1 MLNTRLNCAIIDDD
15 PQDAR
20 LVARY
25 IDKASTGMWRADCF
39 HTLDAGK
46 AALASTEFDVAL
58 VDLHLGPDSGI
69 QLIKE
74 FDRKAG
80 GTPIIMMSGAADVD
94 IEDTALSLGAYDFL
108 SKDSLD
114 ARTLRRAVNHVYSAH
129 AIEEALRR
137 SAALAQTSNEA
148 KSSFL
153 ACMSHDLRTPLNA
166 IIGFSDAMLMVP
178 DGLIKEEVVREYSGY
193 INQSGKHLLEIIN
206 TILDLSKI
214 EQQEFELQRE
224 WVDLSELIDLQIAVL
239 RPIAEDRNVT
249 LNVIFRHDGELLLA
263 DARALR
269 QMLTNLLSNAIKFN
283 RPGKNVQISTSLTK
297 SGLEVRVSDEGMG
310 MTGPEVKLA
319 MMPFGQVT
327 NDPTLA
333 RQGTGLG
340 LTIVQ
345 SLMEQHGGELTLESR
360 KGVGTSARMLFPPS
374 CVSDRVAQ
382 ASA

>member
-1 MLNTRLNCAIIDDD
+1 MLNNRLNCAIIDDD

-25 IDKASTGMWRADCF
+25 IDKASTGLWSANCF

-46 AALASTEFDVAL
+46 AALASDEFDVAI
-58 VDLHLGPDSGI
+58 VDLHLGADSGI

-74 FDRKAG
+74 FDRTIG
-80 GTPIIMMSGAADVD
+80 GTPIIMMSGAADAE
-94 IEDTALSLGAYDFL
+94 IEDTALNLGAYDFL
-108 SKDSLD
+108 SKDSMD
-114 ARTLRRAVNHVYSAH
+114 ARTVRRAVNHVYTAH

-137 SAALAQTSNEA
+137 SAELAQTSNEA

-166 IIGFSDAMLMVP
+166 IIGFSDALLMAP
-178 DGLIKEEVVREYSGY
+178 QGSIREDVVREYSGY

-214 EQQEFELQRE
+214 EQQEFELHRE
-224 WVDLSELIDLQIAVL
+224 WVDLSELIELQIAVL
-239 RPIAEDRNVT
+239 NPIAAERNVS
-249 LNVIFRHDGELLLA
+249 LNAMFRHDGELLLA

-283 RPGKNVQISTSLTK
+283 RHGKNVQVSTSLTE
-297 SGLEVRVSDEGMG
+297 SGLEVRVSDEGLG
-310 MTGPEVKLA
+310 MTGPELKLA
-319 MMPFGQVT
+319 LMPFGQVT
-327 NDPTLA
+327 NDPLLA

-360 KGVGTSARMLFPPS
+360 KGVGTSARMIFPPS
-374 CVSDRVAQ
+374 CVSERAVQ